1 MNVPTMNDLTV
12 RSPFSAALHAWQ
24 TSWDSTSLGWFKT
37 CPRLYQYQMLMQLSP
52 RSKGIHLFFGGLY
65 ASALERYAHVRAIG
79 TSHDAATVSVV
90 RWLLEET
97 WLPMD
102 TLTGAPGPWES
113 NDPYKN
119 RYTLVRSFVWNVE
132 ERLTSPFTTHILA
145 NGKPA
150 VELSFQFAA
159 FEVAGEPI
167 TLCGHLDEIVD
178 DNGGSV
184 WVRDDKTTKS
194 ALNAQYFSHYT
205 PNNQMSLY
213 SIAGKII
220 LDAPVRGV
228 LVKAAQIGVGFTRFV
243 TQQVPR
249 TEAVL
254 TEWLADTRHWIELAH
269 EYALASYWPM
279 NDSSCDKFGGCPFRK
294 VCSVSPSHR
303 PAWLEQDFITHE
315 WNPLKARG
323 L

>member
-1 MNVPTMNDLTV
+1 MNTIVPP
-12 RSPFSAALHAWQ
+12 SPFSATLPAFQVA
-24 TSWDSTSLGWFKT
+24 WDSTSLGWLKT
-37 CPRLYQYQMLMQLSP
+37 CPRLYQYQMLEQWSP
-52 RSKGIHLFFGGLY
+52 RSKGIHLAFGGWY
-65 ASALERYAHVRAIG
+65 AAALERYAHLRAEG

-90 RWLLEET
+90 RWLLAET
-97 WLPMD
+97 WLPAD
-102 TLTGAPGPWES
+102 TLTGTPGPWES

-132 ERLTSPFTTHILA
+132 ERLTSPFTTYIRP
-145 NGKPA
+145 NGAPA
-150 VELSFQFAA
+150 VELSFNFSA
-159 FEVAGEPI
+159 FHIGGEEI
-167 TLCGHLDEIVD
+167 TLSGHLDEVVEAD
-178 DNGGSV
+178 GQR

-220 LDAPVRGV
+220 LNEPVRGV

-243 TQQVPR
+243 TQQVTR

-254 TEWLADTRHWIELAH
+254 SEWMNDTEFWITQARGF
-269 EYALASYWPM
+269 ALKGYWPM
-279 NDSSCDKFGGCPFRK
+279 NDLSCDKFGGCPFKK

-303 PAWLEQDFITHE
+303 AAWLEQDFVRHE
-315 WNPLKARG
+315 WNPLKARS

>member
-1 MNVPTMNDLTV
+1 MNAIIPS
-12 RSPFSAALHAWQ
+12 SPFSATLPQFQIA
-24 TSWDSTSLGWFKT
+24 WDSTSLGWLKT
-37 CPRLYQYQMLMQLSP
+37 CPRMYQYQMLEQWSP
-52 RSKGIHLFFGGLY
+52 RSKGIHLAFGGWY
-65 ASALERYAHVRAIG
+65 AAALERYAHLRAEG
-79 TSHDAATVSVV
+79 TSHDAATVAVV
-90 RWLLEET
+90 RWLLAET
-97 WLPMD
+97 WLPSD
-102 TLTGAPGPWES
+102 IETGAPGPWES

-119 RYTLVRSFVWNVE
+119 RYTLIRSFVWNVE
-132 ERLTSPFTTHILA
+132 ERLTSPFTTVILA

-150 VELSFQFAA
+150 VELSFSFHA
-159 FEVAGEPI
+159 FDIGGEPI
-167 TLCGHLDEIVD
+167 SLCGHLDEVVEAD
-178 DNGGSV
+178 GQR

-194 ALNAQYFSHYT
+194 ALTSLYFAGYT

-220 LDAPVRGV
+220 LGEPVRGV
-228 LVKAAQIGVGFTRFV
+228 LVKAAQIGAGFTRFA

-254 TEWLADTRHWIELAH
+254 TEWLASTRRTIALAR
-269 EYALASYWPM
+269 EYAEEGFWPM
-279 NDSSCDKFGGCPFRK
+279 NDTSCDKFGGCPFRR

-303 PAWLEQDFITHE
+303 QAWLEQDFIKHE